1 MKASAMATI
10 DDSRFFAATAVL
22 ALALSGCG
30 GSNSTAE
37 AILGQGTFGE
47 TLTLSG
53 FPGVST
59 ITGLTYNSIVS
70 NAGTNAPTNYL
81 RIWSTVD
88 NTGLAS
94 LIYQVSSTEET
105 LNFDVTADT
114 SVASPVWY
122 YAATTL
128 TNLGFCHV
136 SGTTNVN
143 SLPDC
148 SALNITISR
157 SAGTITFASTPARSY
172 TTSSPVSTT
181 GTLSGSLTFPP
192 F

>member
-1 MKASAMATI
+1 MATI
-10 DDSRFFAATAVL
+10 DDSRLFAATAVL
-22 ALALSGCG
+22 VLALSGCG

-37 AILGQGTFGE
+37 AVLGQGTYGE

-81 RIWSTVD
+81 RVWSTVD

-94 LIYQVSSTEET
+94 LIYQVSSTEVT
-105 LNFDVTADT
+105 LNFDVTADV

-148 SALNITISR
+148 STLNITVDR
-157 SAGTITFASTPARSY
+157 AAGTITFASTPARSY
-172 TTSSPVSTT
+172 TNSTSASTT